1 MARNG
6 LVIAAVVLATAIL
19 ASCGGGG
26 DTTTVTVTT
35 GSEAAS
41 EAPSSQAPTPEGSVG
56 DALTLTD
63 EYESDGVDK
72 DDELE
77 FTLMDVSEDA
87 VPDGNSYEVKSAL
100 PKGYKFLRLQVKVK
114 QLGETES
121 GSFGPEK
128 FSAIDSEDQ
137 QYPAV
142 TGEIFSPPL
151 FPKSGAQLSLPPGES
166 RVGYVPIPV
175 PTNAE
180 ISKISVTDSGY
191 VPPSTAIWS
200 LK

>member
-1 MARNG
+1 
-6 LVIAAVVLATAIL
+6 
-19 ASCGGGG
+19 
-26 DTTTVTVTT
+26 
-35 GSEAAS
+35 
-41 EAPSSQAPTPEGSVG
+41 
-56 DALTLTD
+56 
-63 EYESDGVDK
+63 
-72 DDELE
+72 
-77 FTLMDVSEDA
+77 MDVSEDA

-151 FPKSGAQLSLPPGES
+151 FPKNGAQLSLPPGES

-175 PTNAE
+175 PASAE

-200 LK
+200 LKGS

>member
-6 LVIAAVVLATAIL
+6 LVVAAVVLATAIL

-26 DTTTVTVTT
+26 ETTTVTVTT
-35 GSEAAS
+35 GSEATS

-114 QLGETES
+114 QLGETEAA
-121 GSFGPEK
+121 P
-128 FSAIDSEDQ
+128 SAQ
-137 QYPAV
+137 
-142 TGEIFSPPL
+142 
-151 FPKSGAQLSLPPGES
+151 KSSAQST
-166 RVGYVPIPV
+166 R
-175 PTNAE
+175 
-180 ISKISVTDSGY
+180 KINSIQ
-191 VPPSTAIWS
+191 P
-200 LK
+200 